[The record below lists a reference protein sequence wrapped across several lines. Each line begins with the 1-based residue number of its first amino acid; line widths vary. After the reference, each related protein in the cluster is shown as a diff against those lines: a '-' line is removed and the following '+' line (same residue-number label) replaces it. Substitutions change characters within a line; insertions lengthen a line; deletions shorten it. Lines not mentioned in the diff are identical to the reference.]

1 VAIFPAQDVLR
12 KSWFMNQGHEMVL
25 MFGIEGQQEYDDGP
39 FEHRLYL
46 WNGLLSVR
54 PTCSTVVW
62 RYD

>member
-12 KSWFMNQGHEMVL
+12 KSWFMNQGHEMML
-25 MFGIEGQQEYDDGP
+25 MFGIEGQEEDDDGP

-46 WNGLLSVR
+46 RKGLLSVR
-54 PTCSTVVW
+54 PTCSTVVR